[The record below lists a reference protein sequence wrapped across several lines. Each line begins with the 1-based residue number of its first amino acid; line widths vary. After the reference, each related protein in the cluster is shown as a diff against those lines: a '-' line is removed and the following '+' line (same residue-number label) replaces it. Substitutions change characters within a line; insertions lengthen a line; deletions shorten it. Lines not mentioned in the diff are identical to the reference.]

1 MQLQESD
8 FRQARPGVKM
18 KDHHDEVNTDI
29 PELAG
34 MVVSVFQKIVQLH
47 SFITPFG

>member
-8 FRQARPGVKM
+8 FRQARPSVKM

-47 SFITPFG
+47 SFIAPFG